1 MRTFFKT
8 AAFFLCLEKM
18 TARNVAEKSP
28 KVAKKSSH
36 CIYAVI
42 LEFLKTKKMSD
53 IFCSTAL

>member
-8 AAFFLCLEKM
+8 AAFFLCLEKLS
-18 TARNVAEKSP
+18 ARNVAKKSP

-42 LEFLKTKKMSD
+42 FEFFKAKKMSD
-53 IFCSTAL
+53 IFCPMTI